1 MSKRGSASARTPVW
15 AKTQTKIRTL
25 VRTQHG
31 VNLPARFARTGE
43 LYAER
48 DRSAYLFALGVM
60 TRNNRPIPLLL
71 LLSCMAGCAEDESDP
86 EQTLFDAAITTPIDA
101 SPATDAGGTAPGSD
115 SSTPKPNTDAG
126 AGGSVADAAASTSDA
141 GTGPAR
147 DAATSDAKAEAGS
160 DEKDAASSTGH
171 AGNSASD
178 AGSSASDGGNA
189 SDAGVGPKDA
199 GTPTIGNGGTVDE
212 TIVVKKGETFDG
224 MNKRYKAGSGLG
236 DGSQSEGQKP
246 VFKLEDGAKIRNV
259 VLGAPAADGIHTYGN
274 VTLENIVWEDIG
286 EDALTIKESGTV
298 VLNGGSAKNG
308 DDKVFQVNAAS
319 TFRISNFTASNAG
332 KFIRQNG
339 GTTFKVAVFI
349 DRCDIS
355 NMKESIFRTDSSS
368 STVSMTNSRYSKIG
382 DKLWYGVN
390 TSNIT
395 VSNNTEY

>member
-1 MSKRGSASARTPVW
+1 M
-15 AKTQTKIRTL
+15 
-25 VRTQHG
+25 
-31 VNLPARFARTGE
+31 
-43 LYAER
+43 
-48 DRSAYLFALGVM
+48 
-60 TRNNRPIPLLL
+60 RNNRPIPLLL
-71 LLSCMAGCAEDESDP
+71 LLSCMVGCAEDESDAD
-86 EQTLFDAAITTPIDA
+86 QTLFDAAIITPSDA
-101 SPATDAGGTAPGSD
+101 APVPAADGGGTAAGGDSSTLSPNSDAGGRGPGTS
-115 SSTPKPNTDAG
+115 
-126 AGGSVADAAASTSDA
+126 DAATAISDA
-141 GTGPAR
+141 GTSPTR
-147 DAATSDAKAEAGS
+147 DAASSDASADAGGDDED
-160 DEKDAASSTGH
+160 DEKDAGGGTRD
-171 AGNSASD
+171 AGGGTRD
-178 AGSSASDGGNA
+178 AGSSDGGNV
-189 SDAGVGPKDA
+189 SDGGVGPKDA
-199 GTPTIGNGGTVDE
+199 GTPTVGNGGTVEE

-224 MNKRYKAGSGLG
+224 MNKRYRAGSGLG

-298 VLNGGSAKNG
+298 VLDGGSATNG

-368 STVSMTNSRYSKIG
+368 STVSMTNSRYSNIG
-382 DKLWYGVN
+382 NRLWYGVN
-390 TSNIT
+390 TANIT